1 MTGKPRQPLLA
12 LFAALAACAVAP
24 QFLLSQTEPATRSRR
39 QSEPARAEAKTAEEY
54 NLRLEQLRRSLESQ
68 ALPVPAEEYRIGP
81 EDLLEI
87 GVFEAPEMN
96 RSLRI
101 SAGGEISLPLLGAVQ
116 AAGLTPRELEFV
128 LQELLRRSVMKD
140 PHVSVFVREMQ
151 SHAVS
156 VFGAVR
162 KPGVFQIRGAKTLV
176 EVLAM
181 AEGLSEDAGDTVL
194 VMRGAG
200 FRGTGQTNLAGPVA
214 SPVALPTGEELGPA
228 AATAAAPAEPAGDG
242 TIEIELKRLLDSGD
256 EGSNVP
262 VYPGDLVKVTR
273 AGIVYVVGEVRKPGG
288 FVLKSNENIS
298 VLQALALA
306 EGLTRTS
313 QRSRTRIIHIEEDTG
328 QRRERIVDLARI
340 LAGKAEDPIL
350 RPKDIVFV
358 PNSAARSGMY
368 RGAEAAIS
376 VVSGLLIFRK

>member
-1 MTGKPRQPLLA
+1 MTRKARQSLLA
-12 LFAALAACAVAP
+12 LFAAACAVAP
-24 QFLLSQTEPATRSRR
+24 QLLLSQTEPATRSHRP
-39 QSEPARAEAKTAEEY
+39 SEPVRAEAKTAEEY

-68 ALPVPAEEYRIGP
+68 APPAPAEEYRIGP

-87 GVFEAPEMN
+87 GVFEASEMN
-96 RSLRI
+96 RSLRV

-151 SHAVS
+151 SHPVS

-200 FRGTGQTNLAGPVA
+200 LRGTGQTNLASPAA
-214 SPVALPTGEELGPA
+214 SPVELPAGEELGP
-228 AATAAAPAEPAGDG
+228 AATAAAPAEPTGGG

-288 FVLKSNENIS
+288 FMLKSNENIS

-306 EGLTRTS
+306 EGLTHTS
-313 QRSRTRIIHIEEDTG
+313 QRSRTRIIHIEEGTG
-328 QRRERIVDLARI
+328 QRRERIVDLSKI

-350 RPKDIVFV
+350 QPKDIVFV
-358 PNSAARSGMY
+358 PNSTARSGMY

-376 VVSGLLIFRK
+376 IVSGLVIFRK

>member
-12 LFAALAACAVAP
+12 VFAALAACVVAP
-24 QFLLSQTEPATRSRR
+24 QLLLSQTEPATRGRR

-68 ALPVPAEEYRIGP
+68 ALPAPAEEYRIGP

-96 RSLRI
+96 RSLRV

-151 SHAVS
+151 SHPVS

-200 FRGTGQTNLAGPVA
+200 FRGTGQSNLAGPVA
-214 SPVALPTGEELGPA
+214 SPVALPTGQELGPA
-228 AATAAAPAEPAGDG
+228 AAPAKPVGDG

-256 EGSNVP
+256 AGSNVP

-306 EGLTRTS
+306 EGLTHTS

-328 QRRERIVDLARI
+328 QRRERTVDLAKI

-358 PNSAARSGMY
+358 PNSTARSGMY

-376 VVSGLLIFRK
+376 IVSGLVIFRK